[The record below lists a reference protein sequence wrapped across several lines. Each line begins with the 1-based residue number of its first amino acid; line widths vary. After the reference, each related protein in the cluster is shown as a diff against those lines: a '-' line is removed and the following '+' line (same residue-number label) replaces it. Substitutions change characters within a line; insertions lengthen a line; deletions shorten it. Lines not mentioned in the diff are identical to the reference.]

1 MCSPYQ
7 GIVSLQSRIRTTCSL
22 VDQLWVNLAHS
33 FSAAVVLC
41 IGMLHR
47 HRIMERQ
54 AIRGLVGEAMS
65 TFDFINAFHAN
76 AAIRM
81 QQVIDILLV
90 EEQEQYQRS
99 SFRLSV
105 PGNSGM
111 GETLLLV
118 AARVVKV
125 VLPGPPSP
133 KNADKIPFSLHSH
146 APPRPFHGILRSD
159 VSEPNGVRLGQS
171 ISALPEF
178 VRRSLGK
185 LEAGSRADAS
195 VPALQDAS
203 TGTEEEVLSFTS
215 LPGARAY
222 EKLDRTTAMPDDS
235 GVTSSAPLQ
244 IPMQDATASSL
255 INMGDASDS
264 FWGECRRVNGQH
276 VTLIRSCYPA
286 WLLNQDLLA

>member
-1 MCSPYQ
+1 MCSPCE
-7 GIVSLQSRIRTTCSL
+7 GIVSLQSRIRTNCSL

-47 HRIMERQ
+47 HRMTERQ
-54 AIRGLVGEAMS
+54 TIRGLVGEAMS

-81 QQVIDILLV
+81 KQVIDILLV

-99 SFRLSV
+99 SIRLSV
-105 PGNSGM
+105 PGKSAK

-133 KNADKIPFSLHSH
+133 KDADKIAFSLHSQ

-159 VSEPNGVRLGQS
+159 ISEPNGVKLGQS
-171 ISALPEF
+171 ISALPEL

-185 LEAGSRADAS
+185 LEAGNRVDAGG
-195 VPALQDAS
+195 PAVKDAS
-203 TGTEEEVLSFTS
+203 TGIEEGVPSRTS
-215 LPGARAY
+215 LLGARAN
-222 EKLDRTTAMPDDS
+222 EELGGMTAMPDDAL
-235 GVTSSAPLQ
+235 GTSPGPLQ
-244 IPMQDATASSL
+244 VPMQDTTAPSL
-255 INMGDASDS
+255 IDIGDASDS
-264 FWGECRRVNGQH
+264 FWGECKRVNGQH
-276 VTLIRSCYPA
+276 VLLIRSCFPA
-286 WLLNQDLLA
+286 WLLNQDLLT